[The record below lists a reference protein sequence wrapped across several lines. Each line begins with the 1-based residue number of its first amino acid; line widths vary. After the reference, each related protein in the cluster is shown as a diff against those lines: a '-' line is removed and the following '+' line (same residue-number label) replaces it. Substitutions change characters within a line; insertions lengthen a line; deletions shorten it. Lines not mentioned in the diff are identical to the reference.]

1 MANFSQTCPSHFLKS
16 NGFRLSRASDSWSGA
31 GDFGA
36 GGWLLKAGGWLLKAG
51 GAWRDGAASGGRGVI
66 DRLGTLVTAGGN
78 ANGAEGEIGGAG
90 AIGGAGEIGGAMG
103 GIDLESEVFCDTL
116 EPQRIYG
123 PQNRRKI

>member
-1 MANFSQTCPSHFLKS
+1 MANFSQTSPSHFLKS
-16 NGFRLSRASDSWSGA
+16 NSFRLSRASDSWSGA

-36 GGWLLKAGGWLLKAG
+36 GGWLLRAGD
-51 GAWRDGAASGGRGVI
+51 AWRDGAASGGEGGVGVI

-78 ANGAEGEIGGAG
+78 ANGAEGEIAGAG

-116 EPQRIYG
+116 EPQRIDG
-123 PQNRRKI
+123 PTNRRKI